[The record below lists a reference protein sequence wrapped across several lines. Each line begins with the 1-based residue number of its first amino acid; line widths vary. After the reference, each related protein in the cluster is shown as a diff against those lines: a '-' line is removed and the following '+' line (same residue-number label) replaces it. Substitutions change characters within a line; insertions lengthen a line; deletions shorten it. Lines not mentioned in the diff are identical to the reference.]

1 MDGFVGLRKKMKMWT
16 HNDGVKKVRQE
27 GTVVKIRPAIVSDRE
42 QNPCDNSTDNEKG
55 LQEQKMERTIKL
67 WRQNNQNVKGFLC
80 RVKSVLGIV

>member
-1 MDGFVGLRKKMKMWT
+1 MRK
-16 HNDGVKKVRQE
+16 HNDGMKKVRQE
-27 GTVVKIRPAIVSDRE
+27 GTVVKVRPTIVSDRE

-55 LQEQKMERTIKL
+55 LQEQKMEGTMKL